1 MAKTDTK
8 AMTAQVPLALANRV
22 EQLSVRL
29 VRSQGWIVEQAL
41 SDWVERE
48 EERSRLTREAMD
60 DVRAGRLIDHQT
72 VQGWVDSLATE
83 NPLPAPVM
91 P

>member
-1 MAKTDTK
+1 MA
-8 AMTAQVPLALANRV
+8 
-22 EQLSVRL
+22 
-29 VRSQGWIVEQAL
+29 QAL
-41 SDWVERE
+41 ERE
-48 EERSRLTREAMD
+48 EERSRLTREAMG

-72 VQGWVDSLATE
+72 VQGWADSLATE